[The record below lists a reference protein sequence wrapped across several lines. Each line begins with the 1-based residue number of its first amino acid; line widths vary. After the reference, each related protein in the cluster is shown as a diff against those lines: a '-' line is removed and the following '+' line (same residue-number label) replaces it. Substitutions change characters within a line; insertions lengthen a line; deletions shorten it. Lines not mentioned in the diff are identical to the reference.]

1 MPTPPDFSSGAILT
15 AATMSAVGLWKVGTV
30 TATPSAEILVNNVF
44 SSDYTNYRIVIS
56 NALITTSPQ
65 SIRLQFR
72 DSGGNIGTGHQFGG
86 WFIQMTVLAGTG
98 AYGNTGA
105 ASIQIGFSDNTN
117 RVDIS
122 ADIYRPNIS
131 GQTGLTVNGSDSGS
145 ANFVAGR
152 QTETK
157 TVTGFRLFGSSGN
170 NISGTVQIFGYRN

>member
-1 MPTPPDFSSGAILT
+1 MATPPDFSSGAVLT
-15 AATMSAVGLWKVGTV
+15 AAQMNSFGLWKVGTV

-44 SSDYTNYRIVIS
+44 SSDYENYKVIIS
-56 NALITTSPQ
+56 NLLIATSPQ
-65 SIRLQFR
+65 SLRLQFR

-86 WFIQMTVLAGTG
+86 WFINMTALAATG

-117 RVDIS
+117 LVNLS

-131 GQTGLTVNGSDSGS
+131 GQTGLTANGSDSGS